1 MMNFSI
7 YCSICLE
14 SFTSISDISTTPC
27 GHVFHT
33 GCITK
38 WLTENSNCSHCRK
51 PCKIQQIIKL
61 YFSESP
67 IVLEENI
74 TLNDLEQK
82 RLKLEHEKLLM
93 KKDWSKIEWNLKG
106 LLNNANKQIEDLEK
120 KVSEANG
127 QIKDI
132 EKEFNDR
139 RKEFN
144 EQKLAKLE
152 NERMKASLNNANKQ
166 IKDLEKEVNEANR
179 QFKDL
184 EKEFNGQRK
193 EFNYQKMMNF
203 EWSKTE
209 WNLKG
214 SLYNANKQIKDLEK
228 EVSQANG
235 KIKDLEKEVN
245 LGNGKIKD
253 LEIESNDRRKEF
265 NEQKLTKLENE
276 RNLKKSIDEANKR
289 IKDLEKKVNDIKK
302 SAKIALDLKVGPAE
316 HGVKRPCIIPCNS
329 KYLDSPPSLK
339 RNKANEGIKNLDDQN
354 VDDKTKSG
362 LESKAGGAVKRK
374 WKDYPIDI
382 KDEEENIENVI
393 VDIYDIFHAT
403 LASLNHGI
411 KSANVLYANC
421 QDLLEYLSILSTLP
435 KNANYEVHALKLDT
449 WLTILQSMNI
459 NGYINQELTDNQ
471 VREMKIDF
479 YDASNALKKFRNS
492 KSKEKQ
498 HGC

>member
-38 WLTENSNCSHCRK
+38 WLNKNSNCSHCRK

-184 EKEFNGQRK
+184 EKEFNGRRK

-374 WKDYPIDI
+374 CKDYPIDI
-382 KDEEENIENVI
+382 KDEEENIESVI

>member
-38 WLTENSNCSHCRK
+38 WLNENSNCSHCRK

-93 KKDWSKIEWNLKG
+93 KTDWSKIEWNLKG
-106 LLNNANKQIEDLEK
+106 LLNNANKQIKDLEK

-184 EKEFNGQRK
+184 EKEFNDQRK
-193 EFNYQKMMNF
+193 KFNYQKMMNF

-228 EVSQANG
+228 EVNQANG

-253 LEIESNDRRKEF
+253 LEIERNDRRKEF
-265 NEQKLTKLENE
+265 NDQKLTKLENE

-316 HGVKRPCIIPCNS
+316 HGVKRPCITPCHS
-329 KYLDSPPSLK
+329 KYLDPPPSQK
-339 RNKANEGIKNLDDQN
+339 RNKANEGIEDLDQN
-354 VDDKTKSG
+354 MVDKTKSG

-374 WKDYPIDI
+374 CKDYPIDI

-471 VREMKIDF
+471 VREMKVDF
-479 YDASNALKKFRNS
+479 YNASNALKKFRNS